1 MKFHLKS
8 SAVLISALMI
18 SGYGVS
24 QAEHQKTELSG
35 IIPGASAIQTAN
47 AQNSKAEKTPQTII
61 PLNEQGL
68 NLNTNN
74 GRVQQPEL
82 SNTANIGLQ
91 QEGSWYSLPEANVNT
106 MSMQNPAG
114 ISGAL
119 SQQAG
124 GIMPSMH
131 QNMQQKSNLGS
142 FKYTSVIDPNKGV
155 KIMSVFLPEGWTVS
169 TGSSWEMCSAA
180 TIAYAYVEVMSP
192 DRNTS
197 IIFSTPENFSWGTSS
212 ASNFGLNNVPI
223 NNQGC
228 NFAKRFNYLP
238 YNGAEGYL
246 RYVLN
251 IRGQYAVNMNY
262 KPMPEQ
268 DRSYKNIVVPLLQ
281 KQADTTVNYI
291 NANTKTPIKLENIF
305 AEMTGFRGNVVLNN
319 GVTTYS
325 EHIVST
331 LGTQYLTKVS
341 PYMIVRDQNWYGEVT
356 SYYAASE
363 NDFNRNYELFQ
374 IVALNSH
381 WYPDWFM
388 LSNYYG
394 NRIRDAI
401 NRGIVIAWE
410 QISDQI
416 AAEQK
421 RISELPREEKSVDS
435 KVNEAISDTIKEQND
450 YTDKD
455 GEHFKVSTKYDV
467 YVDSDDRYYAVDPS
481 VPVPDSFHK
490 LEPNEIKDY

>member
-119 SQQAG
+119 SQPAG

-169 TGSSWEMCSAA
+169 IGSNWEMCSAA

-212 ASNFGLNNVPI
+212 ASNFGLNNVPN

-281 KQADTTVNYI
+281 KQADTTV
-291 NANTKTPIKLENIF
+291 K
-305 AEMTGFRGNVVLNN
+305 GFRGNVVLNN

-331 LGTQYLTKVS
+331 LGTQYLTKVP

-467 YVDSDDRYYAVDPS
+467 YVDSDDRYYAVDPG
-481 VPVPDSFHK
+481 VPVPDSFRK

>member
-18 SGYGVS
+18 SGYGIS
-24 QAEHQKTELSG
+24 QAEQQKTELSG
-35 IIPGASAIQTAN
+35 IIPGESAIQTAN
-47 AQNSKAEKTPQTII
+47 AQNSKADKTPQAII

-74 GRVQQPEL
+74 GSVQQPEL

-91 QEGSWYSLPEANVNT
+91 QEGSWFSLPEANVNT
-106 MSMQNPAG
+106 MSMQSPEG

-197 IIFSTPENFSWGTSS
+197 ILFSTPENFSWGTSS
-212 ASNFGLNNVPI
+212 SNKFGLSNVPI
-223 NNQGC
+223 HNQGC

-251 IRGQYAVNMNY
+251 IRGQNAVNMNY

-268 DRSYKNIVVPLLQ
+268 ERSYKNIVVPLLR
-281 KQADTTVNYI
+281 KQADTTIKYI
-291 NANTKTPIKLENIF
+291 NANTRTPVKLENIF
-305 AEMTGFRGNVVLNN
+305 AEMTGFRGNVVLRN

-331 LGTQYLTKVS
+331 LGTQFLTKVP
-341 PYMIVRDQNWYGEVT
+341 PYMISHDQNWYGEVT

-401 NRGIVIAWE
+401 NRGISIAWE
-410 QISDQI
+410 QISNEI
-416 AAEQK
+416 AAEQR

-481 VPVPDSFHK
+481 VSVPDSFRK
-490 LEPNEIKDY
+490 LKPNEIKDY